1 MNGVSQ
7 EDRSS
12 PIDEGDLINP
22 SLGVK
27 DAAALGMPTSFAY
40 RQVNSRRRILMQ
52 TVLLIVLGAALGST
66 ARYYLAQWAAQRFGT
81 VFPYGTLI
89 INITGSFLL
98 GLIYTV
104 LLRTSPSY
112 APLLRA
118 FLGIGLLGGYTT
130 FSSFS
135 YETSQLLLEGNLTG
149 AVINPL
155 LSVVGGILL
164 CILGIALGNV
174 LTAG

>member
-1 MNGVSQ
+1 MNGISH
-7 EDRSS
+7 EDAS
-12 PIDEGDLINP
+12 PIDEGDLIHP
-22 SLGVK
+22 SLGLK
-27 DAAALGMPTSFAY
+27 DTAALGVPTSVVHS
-40 RQVNSRRRILMQ
+40 QILSRRRSRMQ
-52 TVLLIVLGAALGST
+52 TVLLIVLGAALGAT
-66 ARYYLAQWAAQRFGT
+66 ARYFLAQWAAQHFGAS
-81 VFPYGTLI
+81 FPYGTLI

-98 GLIYTV
+98 GLVYTI
-104 LLRTSPSY
+104 LLRTSLAY

-149 AVINPL
+149 AVLNPL
-155 LSVVGGILL
+155 LSVIGGILV